1 MICPTC
7 GYQNS
12 PREKFCQQCGLILPK
27 ASRSKL
33 PVVIIVSFLL
43 FTAIGTGLAYHF
55 GVINNDPKYVKYDKI
70 ELKDVTG
77 KWKFVEE
84 TKKGILDK
92 NLRSFEITPSK
103 ITYRVKS
110 SKELQKIDLS
120 LRIVDKSSKLIVF
133 ANKDASNW
141 LAFRLKKHKI
151 NGVERTVLAFPVQD
165 GEWAYFVREGK

>member
-7 GYQNS
+7 GYQNL
-12 PREKFCQQCGLILPK
+12 PRDKFCQQCGFVLPK
-27 ASRSKL
+27 TSRSKL
-33 PVVIIVSFLL
+33 PVVIIISFLL
-43 FTAIGTGLAYHF
+43 FTSIGTGLAYHF
-55 GVINNDPKYVKYDKI
+55 GVINNDPKYVKYDKV

-84 TKKGILDK
+84 TKKDVLDK
-92 NLRSFEITPSK
+92 STRSFEITPSK
-103 ITYRVKS
+103 VTYRVKS

-133 ANKDASNW
+133 ANKDASNY

-151 NGVERTVLAFPVQD
+151 DGVERTVLALPVQD

>member
-1 MICPTC
+1 M
-7 GYQNS
+7 
-12 PREKFCQQCGLILPK
+12 PK

-33 PVVIIVSFLL
+33 PVVILVSFLL

-70 ELKDVTG
+70 EPKDVTG

-84 TKKGILDK
+84 TKKDVLDK

-133 ANKDASNW
+133 ANKDASTW
-141 LAFRLKKHKI
+141 LAFRLEKHKI